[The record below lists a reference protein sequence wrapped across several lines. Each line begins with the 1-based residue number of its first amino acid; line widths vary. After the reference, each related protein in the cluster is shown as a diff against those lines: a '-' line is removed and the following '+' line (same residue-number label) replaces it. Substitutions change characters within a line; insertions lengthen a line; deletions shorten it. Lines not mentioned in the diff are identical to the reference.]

1 MYQNFQSSK
10 RALKSPVSKM
20 GEKKKAGGAGGDLL
34 FTAGSRQWISSYEE
48 TTLNRSPY
56 SER

>member
-10 RALKSPVSKM
+10 GPLKSPVSKM
-20 GEKKKAGGAGGDLL
+20 GEKRGGGGG
-34 FTAGSRQWISSYEE
+34 TCSSRQSRQWISSYEE

-56 SER
+56 SGR

>member
-20 GEKKKAGGAGGDLL
+20 GEKKKAGGAGGG
-34 FTAGSRQWISSYEE
+34 TCSSQQEVVNGY
-48 TTLNRSPY
+48 LVMKKQL
-56 SER
+56 